1 MRNVVLLLSGGFGNK
16 GAEAID
22 LSTIFTLQGF
32 IPNAEF
38 VVITY
43 CEEDL
48 SRAKHLPFKVIWVRP
63 SIKKVKAIQ
72 CFLGFL
78 YRFVP
83 LGFFRRLILKQDPML
98 NYLARACLVLNVGG
112 YALNEVGGVRGAMLY
127 CSEIIVSKLFGVPFV
142 VYPQSMGPFET
153 RLLKILV
160 RVFLPWTGLIFARG
174 EMTRGYLQQIGIGKK
189 AKIYVSADIAF
200 LFKSASRERALEI
213 MKEYGVKHSEN
224 GLFGIVPNMRAYER
238 CEMNSD
244 RNSYVGLLCKLAE
257 YIRYE
262 LGANIVFM
270 PHEFSVG
277 QTDDRWVIEQIL
289 KIMKD
294 KSGVYVI
301 DREYSSA
308 ELKAL
313 IGEMDAL
320 LASRF
325 HSMIA
330 ALSMKV
336 PVVVLGWSH
345 KYYELMDMVAQG
357 EHVFDCQDVRYEE
370 IRDDVRSLWLHRTQ
384 TVEKLEFE
392 VPKIEASLWE
402 TTLIT
407 AKLVSKRWNKSRIR
421 SFEEGTANSQE
432 N

>member
-1 MRNVVLLLSGGFGNK
+1 MRNVVLLVGGGFGNK

-43 CEEDL
+43 YEEDL
-48 SRAKHLPFKVIWVRP
+48 SRTEHLPFKVIWVRP

-83 LGFFRRLILKQDPML
+83 LRFFRRLILKQDPML

-112 YALNEVGGVRGAMLY
+112 YALNDLGGIRGALLY
-127 CSEIIVSKLFGVPFV
+127 CSEIVVSKLFGVPFV
-142 VYPQSMGPFET
+142 IYPQSMGPFGIG
-153 RLLKILV
+153 LLRILA
-160 RVFLPWTGLIFARG
+160 RVFLPWTCLIFARG
-174 EMTRGYLQQIGIGKK
+174 EMTRGYLRQMGIGKK
-189 AKIYVSADIAF
+189 AKIYVSADVAF

-213 MKEYGVKHSEN
+213 MNEHGVKYGEN

-238 CEMNSD
+238 CAMNGD
-244 RNSYVGLLCKLAE
+244 INSYVSLLCRLAE

-262 LGANIVFM
+262 LGANIILM
-270 PHEFSVG
+270 PHEFSAG
-277 QTDDRWVIEQIL
+277 EADDRWVIEQIL

-294 KSGVYVI
+294 RNGVYVI

-313 IGEMDAL
+313 IGELDAL
-320 LASRF
+320 IASRF

-330 ALSMKV
+330 ALSMRV

-345 KYYELMDMVAQG
+345 KYYESMDMVDQG

-370 IRDDVRSLWLHRTQ
+370 IRDDVRDLWLHRTQ
-384 TVEKLEFE
+384 IVEKLEFE
-392 VPKIEASLWE
+392 IPKIEASLWE
-402 TTLIT
+402 IALIT
-407 AKLVSKRWNKSRIR
+407 AKLVNKRWSKSKI
-421 SFEEGTANSQE
+421 
-432 N
+432 